1 MLKIKDIELK
11 LQLEK
16 MVIGLEEPIL
26 IKGGGKF
33 IAKVDSGNGGYN
45 VIHGEDFVKQ
55 GDILNFKTYD
65 ADGNERRISKKIS
78 DVVNI
83 NIGGGNIQE
92 RPVVELDIKFA
103 DEEYRKI
110 PFSVTDRSSN
120 SQKVLLSKD
129 FVKNE
134 LQALIDV
141 GKTNM
146 TENEPVE
153 VEYVTEAKNAN
164 REKPL
169 KTGIFHPIND
179 VKQGYRNTKNVLKRS
194 AKHPIKAGLTA
205 VNKVTDFFDTLGHGF
220 DRFNSYLPDDTNDTN
235 EKSATGNAEV
245 DKKIGELP
253 KVIKDDE
260 QLILTRI
267 KQEMSQITQAVS
279 PNKDPNNTQEIN
291 FNVVRIL
298 DYTNHGITGPA
309 FEVENSLI
317 GKDKDLNALAAEKV
331 KNTQPNASSKDQ
343 NFNNSNDTNSK
354 AQPASQV
361 KNVNSSYFDRWMAR
375 YEYLTEGKGG
385 VEGEIELD
393 ISNIVQNAPPIQCKY
408 KGRNGT
414 ITVEVPLP
422 NGSKGNNYYFSVDI
436 SKIGKSKINDKI
448 QDTLNNNDKIQK
460 AIKKIY
466 GNNVENAAQQPAQD
480 AAPVAPPTGQSTQPE
495 QETNNQPAAAQPVP
509 SDEQS
514 TQTTAATDAP
524 ADEQPAQDAAAP
536 ATAQVDD
543 KQPVAATDAP
553 ADEQPTSSQPENDEA
568 FKKELAELNKKLQDE
583 ISRKNQF
590 CFYFCGDIPKDNIM
604 QMFNSVNE
612 PYSNKSISFLNNM
625 TFNEGAFNSYALQLT
640 QDLKNTNAYNNGC
653 CGLYALCVGNTG
665 GRRVKLFYDQNVVLP
680 SKK

>member
-1 MLKIKDIELK
+1 MLKFKDIELK

-65 ADGNERRISKKIS
+65 AEGNERRISKKIS

-153 VEYVTEAKNAN
+153 VEYVTEAKNN
-164 REKPL
+164 RPGL
-169 KTGIFHPIND
+169 
-179 VKQGYRNTKNVLKRS
+179 LKRI
-194 AKHPIKAGLTA
+194 AKHPINSLRSGIDKTSAFMKKMAYGGSSPIDSYNEID
-205 VNKVTDFFDTLGHGF
+205 VFDGNENK
-220 DRFNSYLPDDTNDTN
+220 S
-235 EKSATGNAEV
+235 TGNAEV
-245 DKKIGELP
+245 DKKIAELS
-253 KVIKDDE
+253 KHIKDDE
-260 QLILTRI
+260 QLILIRI
-267 KQEMSQITQAVS
+267 KQEMPQIAQAVS
-279 PNKDPNNTQEIN
+279 PNKDPNNKEEIN

-298 DYTNHGITGPA
+298 DYTNHGISGPA

-317 GKDKDLNALAAEKV
+317 YKNLKDLAAEKV
-331 KNTQPNASSKDQ
+331 KNTNNKEPNM
-343 NFNNSNDTNSK
+343 
-354 AQPASQV
+354 
-361 KNVNSSYFDRWMAR
+361 VNSSYFDKWMMR
-375 YEYLTEGKGG
+375 YEYLTEGKAKP
-385 VEGEIELD
+385 VRIFSKNGEEIIGAT
-393 ISNIVQNAPPIQCKY
+393 ISNNKLYLPKR
-408 KGRNGT
+408 KGGEQD
-414 ITVEVPLP
+414 ITLDKKI
-422 NGSKGNNYYFSVDI
+422 SKGDLTQEELEKIAQAAYDKKYNP
-436 SKIGKSKINDKI
+436 SKITKPKEENTTASGEQPQGTSKPETDV
-448 QDTLNNNDKIQK
+448 QT
-460 AIKKIY
+460 
-466 GNNVENAAQQPAQD
+466 PAQ
-480 AAPVAPPTGQSTQPE
+480 AAPPT
-495 QETNNQPAAAQPVP
+495 
-509 SDEQS
+509 EQS
-514 TQTTAATDAP
+514 TQATAATDAP
-524 ADEQPAQDAAAP
+524 PTEQSTQLN
-536 ATAQVDD
+536 Q
-543 KQPVAATDAP
+543 
-553 ADEQPTSSQPENDEA
+553 ENDEA
-568 FKKELAELNKKLQDE
+568 FKKELAELNKKSQDE
-583 ISRKNQF
+583 ISNKNQF
-590 CFYFCGDIPKDNIM
+590 CFYFCGNIPKDNIM

-625 TFNEGAFNSYALQLT
+625 KFNEGTFNAYALQLT

-653 CGLYALCVGNTG
+653 CGLYALCVGNIG
-665 GRRVKLFYDQNVVLP
+665 GRSVKLFYDQNVVLP
-680 SKK
+680 LKK

>member
-153 VEYVTEAKNAN
+153 VEYVTEAKNN
-164 REKPL
+164 RSGSL
-169 KTGIFHPIND
+169 KRIVKHPINS
-179 VKQGYRNTKNVLKRS
+179 LRS
-194 AKHPIKAGLTA
+194 GIDKTSAFMKKMAYGGSSPI
-205 VNKVTDFFDTLGHGF
+205 
-220 DRFNSYLPDDTNDTN
+220 NSYN
-235 EKSATGNAEV
+235 EIDVFDGNKNKSTGNAEV
-245 DKKIGELP
+245 DKKIAELS

-260 QLILTRI
+260 QLILIRI
-267 KQEMSQITQAVS
+267 KQEMPQIAQAVS
-279 PNKDPNNTQEIN
+279 ANKNPNNKQGIN

-298 DYTNHGITGPA
+298 DYTNHGISGPA

-317 GKDKDLNALAAEKV
+317 YKNLNDLAAEKV
-331 KNTQPNASSKDQ
+331 KNTQSDASSKEQ
-343 NFNNSNDTNSK
+343 NFNNSNDIK
-354 AQPASQV
+354 PASQS
-361 KNVNSSYFDRWMAR
+361 NAFESSYFDKWMTR
-375 YEYLTEGKGG
+375 YEYLTEGKAKP
-385 VEGEIELD
+385 VRIFSKNGEEIIGAT
-393 ISNIVQNAPPIQCKY
+393 ISNNKLYLPKR
-408 KGRNGT
+408 KGGEQD
-414 ITVEVPLP
+414 ITLDKKI
-422 NGSKGNNYYFSVDI
+422 SKGDLTQEELEKIAQAAYDKKYNP
-436 SKIGKSKINDKI
+436 SKITKPKEENTTPSDGQPQETSKPETDPP
-448 QDTLNNNDKIQK
+448 
-460 AIKKIY
+460 AS
-466 GNNVENAAQQPAQD
+466 GQPA
-480 AAPVAPPTGQSTQPE
+480 PSPE
-495 QETNNQPAAAQPVP
+495 QA
-509 SDEQS
+509 
-514 TQTTAATDAP
+514 
-524 ADEQPAQDAAAP
+524 
-536 ATAQVDD
+536 
-543 KQPVAATDAP
+543 K
-553 ADEQPTSSQPENDEA
+553 PENDEE
-568 FKKELAELNKKLQDE
+568 FKRKLAELNKKLQDE
-583 ISRKNQF
+583 ISNKNQF
-590 CFYFCGDIPKDNIM
+590 CFYFCGNIPKDSIM

-625 TFNEGAFNSYALQLT
+625 KFNEGTFNAYALQLT

-653 CGLYALCVGNTG
+653 CGLYALCVGNIGSRT
-665 GRRVKLFYDQNVVLP
+665 VKLFYDQNVVLP
-680 SKK
+680 LKK

>member
-153 VEYVTEAKNAN
+153 VEYVTEAKNN
-164 REKPL
+164 RPGLL
-169 KTGIFHPIND
+169 KRIVKHPINS
-179 VKQGYRNTKNVLKRS
+179 LRS
-194 AKHPIKAGLTA
+194 GIDKTSAFMKKMAYGGSGPI
-205 VNKVTDFFDTLGHGF
+205 
-220 DRFNSYLPDDTNDTN
+220 NSYN
-235 EKSATGNAEV
+235 EIDVFDGNKNKSTGNAEV
-245 DKKIGELP
+245 DKKVAELS
-253 KVIKDDE
+253 KLVKDDE

-267 KQEMSQITQAVS
+267 KQEMPQIAQAVS
-279 PNKDPNNTQEIN
+279 PNKDPNNKQEIN

-298 DYTNHGITGPA
+298 DYTNHGISGPA

-317 GKDKDLNALAAEKV
+317 GKDLNALAAEKV
-331 KNTQPNASSKDQ
+331 KNTNNEEPNMLE
-343 NFNNSNDTNSK
+343 
-354 AQPASQV
+354 
-361 KNVNSSYFDRWMAR
+361 SSYFDKWMAR
-375 YEYLTEGKGG
+375 YEYLTEKERD
-385 VEGEIELD
+385 VTIR
-393 ISNIVQNAPPIQCKY
+393 
-408 KGRNGT
+408 RNGKPISIKAYGNT
-414 ITVEVPLP
+414 LKIPGP
-422 NGSKGNNYYFSVDI
+422 KDKKGEQHFYNVQIPRDHDNSGQSFEQRAQKAYAQFLLHKKAY
-436 SKIGKSKINDKI
+436 KQNMLQKINKE
-448 QDTLNNNDKIQK
+448 NQK
-460 AIKKIY
+460 GKETDNKPAV
-466 GNNVENAAQQPAQD
+466 VEPASSDEQAAQSEQKIDNTPA
-480 AAPVAPPTGQSTQPE
+480 APPTG
-495 QETNNQPAAAQPVP
+495 
-509 SDEQS
+509 
-514 TQTTAATDAP
+514 
-524 ADEQPAQDAAAP
+524 
-536 ATAQVDD
+536 
-543 KQPVAATDAP
+543 
-553 ADEQPTSSQPENDEA
+553 QPTSSQPENDEA
-568 FKKELAELNKKLQDE
+568 LKKVQAELDKKLQHE
-583 ISRKNQF
+583 MSIKNQF
-590 CFYFCGDIPKDNIM
+590 CFYFCGSIPKDNIM
-604 QMFNSVNE
+604 EMFNSVNE
-612 PYSNKSISFLNNM
+612 LYSNKSISFLNNM
-625 TFNEGAFNSYALQLT
+625 TFNEGAFNSYALQLK
-640 QDLKNTNAYNNGC
+640 QDLTNTNAYKNGC
-653 CGLYALCVGNTG
+653 CGLYALCVGNMG
-665 GRRVKLFYDQNVVLP
+665 SRSVKLFYDQNVVLP
-680 SKK
+680 LKK